1 MGVNGTGNSN
11 GNGAGP
17 RKPLI
22 GIPSA
27 RDRSQRYFGLS
38 IYIQNRMYVQGIT
51 LAGGAPITI
60 PLELDE
66 PTLRTIYDNLDAV
79 FLPGGEDINPVL
91 YREQAHELLGAVDQE
106 RDRTESLLTRWAL
119 MEHKPIMAICRGAQ
133 MLNVV
138 AGGTLFQD
146 ITALRPNSEK
156 HDYFPPQFERFR
168 ISHDIIVDRSSR
180 LHEIIGSEHA
190 VNSMH
195 HQSVKELGHDLRA
208 AAWAPDGVIEAVE
221 AVHHPF
227 AIGLQWHPEELAPR
241 DDAAM
246 LRLFQT
252 FVRTA
257 ADQVRRG

>member
-1 MGVNGTGNSN
+1 MGVNGN
-11 GNGAGP
+11 GTQP
-17 RKPLI
+17 RKALI

-60 PLELDE
+60 PLEMDE
-66 PTLRTIYDNLDAV
+66 ATLRTIYDSLDGV
-79 FLPGGEDINPVL
+79 FLPGGEDIDPTL
-91 YREQAHELLGAVDQE
+91 YAEEPHELLGAVDAE

-119 MEHKPIMAICRGAQ
+119 EEHKPIMAVCRGAQ

-138 AGGTLFQD
+138 AGGSLFQD
-146 ITALRPNSEK
+146 ITALRPHSEK
-156 HDYFPPQFERFR
+156 HDYFPPQFDRFR
-168 ISHDIIVDRSSR
+168 ISHAIEVDAASR
-180 LHEIIGSEHA
+180 LHAIIGREHS

-195 HQSVKELGHDLRA
+195 HQSVKALGSNLRA

-221 AVHHPF
+221 AIDHPF

-241 DDAAM
+241 NDAAM
-246 LRLFQT
+246 LRLFQA
-252 FVRTA
+252 FVQTA
-257 ADQVRRG
+257 VESRRNGH